1 MCDQKWILYKYI
13 TLAGLIARVKMYH
26 GQSMDF
32 AQYNIP
38 DSLTEEDIFLL
49 GLQVSV
55 ILLLLLKAGV
65 WKLLSMSELIAVKGF
80 LICWI
85 ENIGKRVLCV
95 CWRD

>member
-1 MCDQKWILYKYI
+1 
-13 TLAGLIARVKMYH
+13 
-26 GQSMDF
+26 MDF